1 MMKKVL
7 PFVQT
12 LLSIVII
19 INLLLLFVLELMS
32 FIDVFPQNIALK
44 STIIIGLATVLTA
57 LANVY
62 ISKKQDQIS
71 ARKALLREKKVPV
84 YEKILGLIFNSVR
97 ASVEGKQPEED
108 EIRED
113 MLQIMQNLNLWAP
126 NEVVHAFVKFRKVG
140 DNSDSKKSPSSVL
153 DPVADLVLAIRK
165 DLGYKTKGMD
175 RAFCKTSQ
183 STLKNTSEV
192 LQSNISTKTLMFCK
206 SLDRKTIL
214 GTFVSNL
221 DEYSR

>member
-1 MMKKVL
+1 
-7 PFVQT
+7 
-12 LLSIVII
+12 
-19 INLLLLFVLELMS
+19 MS

-71 ARKALLREKKVPV
+71 ARKALLRDEKVLV
-84 YEKILGLIFNSVR
+84 NEKILGLIFNSVR

-108 EIRED
+108 EIRDD
-113 MLQIMQNLNLWAP
+113 MFQIMQNLNLWAP

-140 DNSDSKKSPSSVL
+140 NNSDSKNSPSSVL
-153 DPVADLVLAIRK
+153 DPVADIVLAIRK

-175 RAFCKTSQ
+175 R
-183 STLKNTSEV
+183 
-192 LQSNISTKTLMFCK
+192 
-206 SLDRKTIL
+206 KTIL
-214 GTFVSNL
+214 GTFVSNI
-221 DEYSR
+221 DVYSR